1 MKTKN
6 IFYICG
12 DKPLN
17 YYRMYK
23 INNSEMK
30 NLLGGNDPDNG
41 TLAGATFYWDGK
53 EQTGK
58 EDTLKDDE
66 KQEIDKME

>member
-1 MKTKN
+1 
-6 IFYICG
+6 
-12 DKPLN
+12 
-17 YYRMYK
+17 MYK

-53 EQTGK
+53 EQTSK
-58 EDTLKDDE
+58 EDALKDDE